1 MRPTSICAE
10 CRKKHAEEGRD
21 GTARLCDS
29 RSHRNEHRLTT
40 HRPPA
45 IATPPPPA
53 SRRQMPVVGSNN
65 SNRNIMFRNSS
76 IVLLG
81 LLTCAAVLV
90 QAFASS
96 AAASSQPSAAGA
108 GGGSTNG
115 LSPWGTARGG
125 AANAVGGRRKRE
137 GGGQPLRHLPSSSSS
152 SSTLLPARDDGA
164 DDADGRS
171 DVSDG
176 DVDVGRPTGV
186 RPLNGMEVVL
196 PSSASA
202 SVVAINGVARAPP
215 SLLAVNG
222 KKARSK
228 KTILTPGGFSDTFVP
243 ATYVAETNLP
253 TSYGHFRIRAYR
265 IEDDGR
271 DSEPNPLGAG
281 AGLGSEPC
289 VIYCTDKPP
298 FGAGGTGE
306 DRVVG
311 MGGGGGVGG
320 ARDVPMRIHDQ
331 CFTSEVFGSQ
341 R

>member
-1 MRPTSICAE
+1 
-10 CRKKHAEEGRD
+10 
-21 GTARLCDS
+21 
-29 RSHRNEHRLTT
+29 
-40 HRPPA
+40 
-45 IATPPPPA
+45 
-53 SRRQMPVVGSNN
+53 
-65 SNRNIMFRNSS
+65 
-76 IVLLG
+76 
-81 LLTCAAVLV
+81 
-90 QAFASS
+90 
-96 AAASSQPSAAGA
+96 
-108 GGGSTNG
+108 
-115 LSPWGTARGG
+115 
-125 AANAVGGRRKRE
+125 VGG
-137 GGGQPLRHLPSSSSS
+137 GGGQPLHHLPSSSSS
-152 SSTLLPARDDGA
+152 SSSSSSTLLSARDDGA
-164 DDADGRS
+164 DDADDDGRS

-176 DVDVGRPTGV
+176 DVDVGGRQTPGV
-186 RPLNGMEVVL
+186 RPLSGMEVVL
-196 PSSASA
+196 PSGAPA
-202 SVVAINGVARAPP
+202 SVVAVNGVARAPP
-215 SLLAVNG
+215 SLLAAVNG
-222 KKARSK
+222 RKARSK

-265 IEDDGR
+265 IEDGGR

-311 MGGGGGVGG
+311 GGVGGVGVGG

>member
-1 MRPTSICAE
+1 
-10 CRKKHAEEGRD
+10 
-21 GTARLCDS
+21 
-29 RSHRNEHRLTT
+29 
-40 HRPPA
+40 
-45 IATPPPPA
+45 
-53 SRRQMPVVGSNN
+53 MPIGGSNSN

-96 AAASSQPSAAGA
+96 AAASSQPSAAG
-108 GGGSTNG
+108 GSNG

-137 GGGQPLRHLPSSSSS
+137 GGGQPLHHLPSSSSS
-152 SSTLLPARDDGA
+152 TLLSARDDGA

-176 DVDVGRPTGV
+176 DVDVGGRPTGV

-196 PSSASA
+196 PSGAPA
-202 SVVAINGVARAPP
+202 SVVAVNGVARAAP

-222 KKARSK
+222 KRARSK
-228 KTILTPGGFSDTFVP
+228 KTILTPGGFSDTLVP

-311 MGGGGGVGG
+311 GGGGGVGVGG